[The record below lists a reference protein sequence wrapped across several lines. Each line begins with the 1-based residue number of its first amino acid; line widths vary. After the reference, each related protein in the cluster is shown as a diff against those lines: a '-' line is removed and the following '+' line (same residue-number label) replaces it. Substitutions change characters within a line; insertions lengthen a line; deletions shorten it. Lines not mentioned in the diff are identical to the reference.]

1 MFREAFF
8 SCNLQQHRQKQHT
21 CISPVKYIRHHGNS
35 IYYNDWIVLNT
46 GLDVMPLGPDE
57 HARFL

>member
-1 MFREAFF
+1 MFCEALF
-8 SCNLQQHRQKQHT
+8 SCNLQQHWQKQHT
-21 CISPVKYIRHHGNS
+21 CISSVKYVRHHGNS
-35 IYYNDWIVLNT
+35 VYCNDWIVLNT